1 MASRFLVPFSSG
13 RGLSSVHPF
22 LDLHR
27 EMNRLFDDAFRG
39 IGLPANFTG
48 GSQGISMPR
57 LDMHEQDNELC
68 VEADL
73 PGVTASDVDLQI
85 DDDVLTISA
94 ETKSDSQRE
103 QQNYHVMERSR
114 GRYLR
119 RVQLPYRP
127 DPQQVKADFENG
139 VLSVHIPKQ
148 PEQQRSRRIQVRSE
162 GGDGRQSIEAQPGGG
177 VSGGAGASNGGG
189 ASDGGDRTSDGGGA
203 CQSGSNRQAGSSTT
217 GGRTSGAGSSG
228 SSGAPGTSGASA
240 AGSSSASSGSASGQS
255 GSTGSFRP

>member
-1 MASRFLVPFSSG
+1 MASRFPVPFSSG
-13 RGLSSVHPF
+13 RGLSTIDPF

-39 IGLPANFTG
+39 IGMPAQFGG

-57 LDMHEQDNELC
+57 LDIREQDNELC

-73 PGVTASDVDLQI
+73 PGVKASDLDLQI
-85 DDDVLTISA
+85 DDDMLTISA
-94 ETKSDSQRE
+94 ETKSDSDRE

-148 PEQQRSRRIQVRSE
+148 PEQQRSRRIQVQSSGSE
-162 GGDGRQSIEAQPGGG
+162 GRRSIEAQGSGGSEAGRAASSGQNAGQSASSTAGGG
-177 VSGGAGASNGGG
+177 SGSQSSRSSGG
-189 ASDGGDRTSDGGGA
+189 
-203 CQSGSNRQAGSSTT
+203 Q
-217 GGRTSGAGSSG
+217 
-228 SSGAPGTSGASA
+228 GTSG
-240 AGSSSASSGSASGQS
+240 GNASSGSAADNSTAGQGSAGQGSAS
-255 GSTGSFRP
+255 GSSRS

>member
-13 RGLSSVHPF
+13 RGLSTVDPF

-39 IGLPANFTG
+39 VGLPASLGG
-48 GSQGISMPR
+48 GSQGVSTPR

-73 PGVTASDVDLQI
+73 PGVKASDVDLQI

-139 VLSVHIPKQ
+139 VLSVHIP
-148 PEQQRSRRIQVRSE
+148 
-162 GGDGRQSIEAQPGGG
+162 
-177 VSGGAGASNGGG
+177 
-189 ASDGGDRTSDGGGA
+189 
-203 CQSGSNRQAGSSTT
+203 SS
-217 GGRTSGAGSSG
+217 
-228 SSGAPGTSGASA
+228 P
-240 AGSSSASSGSASGQS
+240 SSSAAAAFRCAARAATDAGRSRLSPGAVRPKVAAVARAHRPRPAAPSAPAGKAGARAHRVSEM
-255 GSTGSFRP
+255 SFP